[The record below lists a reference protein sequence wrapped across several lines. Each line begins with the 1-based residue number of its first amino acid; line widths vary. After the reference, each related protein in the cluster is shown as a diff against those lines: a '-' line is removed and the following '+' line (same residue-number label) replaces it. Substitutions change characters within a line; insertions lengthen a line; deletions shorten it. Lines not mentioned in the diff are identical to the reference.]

1 MEEGAVASLHTHNAR
16 RNEPVLKATWPEG
29 WAIGEYRVRKESTLT
44 YRGSDCLM
52 ERNFFQYILT
62 CLNIYTE
69 CLLAFLDVY
78 FTVGGI
84 GDEPGLF

>member
-1 MEEGAVASLHTHNAR
+1 MGWPLGCFIAHTQCT
-16 RNEPVLKATWPEG
+16 NEPVLKATWPEG

-69 CLLAFLDVY
+69 CLLASLDDC